1 MIESVQSVQATTGKP
16 CAAVCR
22 ELHVNYGNLMRWKR
36 RRAAGQDVVRRPGP
50 DKTGPL
56 DLHALSER
64 IRHLAHGRERTHG
77 TGALYAETR
86 DGISR
91 RDLQTLVVA
100 VRNEVHGTE
109 QALARRVEWLQA
121 CLIWAVDD
129 IKFWIG
135 DRLVYL
141 NVVHDLGSRYTLGV
155 LVGEALADGPTT
167 ARHFRGLFDHYGR
180 PLFVKR
186 DNGGNLNHHTFNDVL
201 SEAFVMP
208 LNSPRHYPPY
218 NGGMEH
224 KQGEIKKQFLARLS
238 ARTAPWPELQLTGE
252 LAGQDVN
259 HLSRPIL
266 HTHTACQAFDAGRP
280 ALAPYNRRKRK
291 EVFETITQMAVDIE
305 SRLEQ
310 HNNTGAQAAFRYA
323 AESWMQSNNIIRVYR
338 DGQVL
343 PPSYRLCW
351 H

>member
-22 ELHVNYGNLMRWKR
+22 ELHVNYASLMRWKR

-56 DLHALSER
+56 DLHALTER

-77 TGALYAETR
+77 TGALYAESR
-86 DGISR
+86 DVISR
-91 RDLQTLVVA
+91 RDLHALVVE
-100 VRNEVHGTE
+100 VRNEVHCAE
-109 QALARRVEWLQA
+109 QALARRVEWLRA

-129 IKFWIG
+129 IKIQIG
-135 DRLVYL
+135 ERLVNL

-155 LVGEALADGPTT
+155 LAGEALADGPTL
-167 ARHFRGLFDHYGR
+167 ARNFRELFALHGR

-186 DNGGNLNHHTFNDVL
+186 DNGSNLNHGDVDDL
-201 SEAFVMP
+201 FGEAGIIP

-224 KQGEIKKQFLARLS
+224 KQGEIKKQFLVRLS
-238 ARTAPWPELQLTGE
+238 AGPAPWPELRLAAE
-252 LAGQDVN
+252 LAGQDLN

-266 HTHTACQAFDAGRP
+266 HDHTACQAFCAGRP
-280 ALAPYNRRKRK
+280 VLAPYNRRKRK
-291 EVFETITQMAVDIE
+291 EVFEAITQLAVDIE
-305 SRLEQ
+305 SRLKQ
-310 HNNTGAQAAFRYA
+310 HNDTGTQAAFRYA